1 MEVKLTLFKTLSF
14 IVKYDYKNIQNIV
27 CYLEVNQMEW
37 TEFCEK
43 VSRMLR
49 PWKKRLQCDYNDNRI
64 VYTIATQEYEYT
76 IDDKL

>member
-1 MEVKLTLFKTLSF
+1 
-14 IVKYDYKNIQNIV
+14 
-27 CYLEVNQMEW
+27 MEW